1 VVAQELE
8 EALSALGAVL
18 ADRGY
23 SYDLFAVG
31 GGALALM
38 GVIDRATKDLD
49 VVALVSGTRVVSARP
64 LPAPLRE
71 AAAAVAG
78 QLGLARDWIDDRFA
92 EQLRLG
98 LPPGFLERAAIRD
111 FDSLRLRLAGRRDQ
125 IFFKLYADVDGAP
138 GNKHHLD
145 LLALSPA
152 VEELRAA
159 AEWVRQQEVS
169 PHPIEDLLRD
179 RLAAFG
185 VDYDGNE

>member
-78 QLGLARDWIDDRFA
+78 QLG
-92 EQLRLG
+92 LG